1 MTRVHPQFL
10 MNGFKKAVEKQD
22 FGEFNKE
29 LTNGM
34 NYWTNLFN
42 TEVGALD
49 PDEAP
54 LIMQM
59 ELRRWKAMKNVEDMK
74 NINFMVE
81 RLTEDA
87 GKAFSPARHN
97 LKSRN
102 DAIISPYKTYELFF
116 EITFMV
122 IQKLGAYEEIGTPE
136 ECLEAMQ
143 TARACQAQC
152 LDNIND
158 PLEPLKISSAL
169 KSELLKLQF
178 RKAEKP
184 ESISPLD
191 YTVIAALK
199 EALEKRV
206 QSNDR

>member
-1 MTRVHPQFL
+1 
-10 MNGFKKAVEKQD
+10 
-22 FGEFNKE
+22 
-29 LTNGM
+29 
-34 NYWTNLFN
+34 
-42 TEVGALD
+42 
-49 PDEAP
+49 
-54 LIMQM
+54 
-59 ELRRWKAMKNVEDMK
+59 MKNVEDMK

-87 GKAFSPARHN
+87 GKAFSPARYN
-97 LKSRN
+97 LKSKN

-136 ECLEAMQ
+136 E
-143 TARACQAQC
+143 C

-199 EALEKRV
+199 EALEKRT
-206 QSNDR
+206 QDNG

>member
-1 MTRVHPQFL
+1 
-10 MNGFKKAVEKQD
+10 
-22 FGEFNKE
+22 
-29 LTNGM
+29 
-34 NYWTNLFN
+34 
-42 TEVGALD
+42 
-49 PDEAP
+49 
-54 LIMQM
+54 
-59 ELRRWKAMKNVEDMK
+59 MKNVEDMK

-87 GKAFSPARHN
+87 GKAFSPARYN

-136 ECLEAMQ
+136 E
-143 TARACQAQC
+143 C